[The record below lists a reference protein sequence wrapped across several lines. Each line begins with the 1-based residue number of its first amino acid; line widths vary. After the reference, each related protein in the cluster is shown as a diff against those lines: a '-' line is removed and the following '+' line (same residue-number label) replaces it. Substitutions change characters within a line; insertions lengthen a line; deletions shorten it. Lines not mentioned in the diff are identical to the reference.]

1 MWAGLRSWNGGSPNS
16 NLQELGV
23 ELDQYIEVS
32 MLNQFTLTATT
43 SVAIIGLMALL
54 YGGVR
59 FLQNH

>member
-1 MWAGLRSWNGGSPNS
+1 
-16 NLQELGV
+16 
-23 ELDQYIEVS
+23 
-32 MLNQFTLTATT
+32 MLNQFTLTSTT